1 MTYVSQ
7 PACVCVC
14 GRVCVFFFLKIC
26 SYLGSACDTD
36 TLGSSLQIRI
46 NSMFP
51 RFWFLGHFN
60 QLHPQRAVVYLSP
73 ATLSRRRP
81 VAGH

>member
-1 MTYVSQ
+1 MFHNQPVYVCVVV
-7 PACVCVC
+7 CVCV
-14 GRVCVFFFLKIC
+14 FFLKIC

-51 RFWFLGHFN
+51 RFLFLGHFN